1 MTIPLVELSGIKLRY
16 DNFLLNVPSFVV
28 GSGEIVVIIGPNGAG
43 KSTLLRV
50 LGALE
55 KQQSGVI
62 KFRGAAI
69 KDRRH
74 LLQYRREIA
83 MVFQENLLFRT
94 SVWNNLAA
102 GLRFRKLP
110 EDEIAGSVHR
120 WAREFGIEPLLERP
134 AWKLSGGEAKKVCL
148 ARALVLAPR
157 LLLLDEPF
165 NDLDQASRENF
176 QIELRRLLQTQR
188 ISAVWVTHDH
198 ADALRLADRLVVM
211 SEGRILQSG
220 PPEMLHQCHANSRV
234 AQFIGAHALPNE
246 ASLPPQNGRVKS
258 FVERK
263 A

>member
-1 MTIPLVELSGIKLRY
+1 MKIPLVELSGIKLRH
-16 DNFLLNVPSFVV
+16 DNFSLNVPSFAVE
-28 GSGEIVVIIGPNGAG
+28 SGEIVVIIGPNGAG

-55 KQQSGVI
+55 QPQSGVI

-69 KDRRH
+69 KDRRQ

-83 MVFQENLLFRT
+83 MVFQENLLFHT

-110 EDEIAGSVHR
+110 ESEIAAGVYR
-120 WAREFGIEPLLERP
+120 WAREFGIATLLERP

-176 QIELRRLLQTQR
+176 QIELRRLLQTQH

-198 ADALRLADRLVVM
+198 ADARRLADRLVVM

-220 PPEMLHQCHANSRV
+220 PPELLHRYQASSRV
-234 AQFIGAHALPNE
+234 PQFLGTHALSDE
-246 ASLPPQNGRVKS
+246 ASLPPVNGRAKS
-258 FVERK
+258 FVERR